1 MKKPI
6 IIMVSNQKGGVG
18 KTTTTLELCSLFG
31 REFKTLGIDM
41 DPQGDLTTYSGITK
55 DPKKT
60 IRQVLDAEQ
69 LIEEAAV
76 PADGF
81 DLIAGDKSLANAAQL
96 YSKPDDIFLL
106 SDAINIMMH
115 GTEDTYD
122 FIFID
127 SAPGRSPLL
136 YMEYM
141 ACDYLIAPSE
151 CDDGSIKGLMN
162 IGEDLRRYRDR
173 FHINLKVLGIV
184 LTKNEITNMHKIAY
198 DDLISISSEVGG
210 TPFKTKIRKSI
221 RATEAKTAQ
230 QSIYDYDAASA
241 ISKDYL
247 DLKNE
252 ILERIQKDQE
262 EK

>member
-31 REFKTLGIDM
+31 QDFKTLGIDM
-41 DPQGDLTTYSGITK
+41 DPQGDLTTYSGIIK
-55 DPKKT
+55 DPNKT
-60 IRQVLDAEQ
+60 IRNVLDAQQ
-69 LIEEAAV
+69 LIEEAAI
-76 PADGF
+76 PANGF
-81 DLIAGDKSLANAAQL
+81 DIIAGDKALANAAQL
-96 YSKPDDIFLL
+96 YSNPDDIFLL
-106 SDAINIMMH
+106 SDAINIMQN
-115 GTEDTYD
+115 TENSYD

-173 FHINLKVLGIV
+173 FKINLKVLGVI
-184 LTKNEITNMHKIAY
+184 LTKNETTNMHKIAY
-198 DDLISISSEVGG
+198 DDLVNISSEVGG
-210 TPFKTKIRKSI
+210 TPFNTKIRKSI
-221 RATEAKTAQ
+221 RATEAKTVQ
-230 QSIYDYDAASA
+230 QSIYDYDASSA

-247 DLKNE
+247 HLKEE
-252 ILERIQKDQE
+252 ILQRIKEDQE
-262 EK
+262 GK